1 MRPLSGVSRKTFPL
15 KKEPNMDRR
24 IIVGVAAVAMSGL
37 ALLPSDAISQQKSA
51 SEQLLG
57 AWSLVSFEFVRPDG
71 SKQSTFGADPKGI
84 AFFDAGG
91 HYIISVMRSGR
102 APYAINSPTQGTAEE
117 NKATAQGT
125 ITYFGTYSVNEAD
138 GTIAIR
144 IDGSS
149 FPNWNGAD
157 QKRIFAITGDQLKLT
172 APLGATVGTAEVTW
186 KRAQ

>member
-1 MRPLSGVSRKTFPL
+1 
-15 KKEPNMDRR
+15 MDRHIR
-24 IIVGVAAVAMSGL
+24 VGLSAVAMWGL
-37 ALLPSDAISQQKSA
+37 ALLPSDAIGQQKSA

-57 AWSLVSFEFVRPDG
+57 TWSLVSFEFVRPDG
-71 SKQSTFGADPKGI
+71 SKQSTYGADPKGI

-91 HYIISVMRSGR
+91 HYIISVMHSGR
-102 APYAINSPTQGTAEE
+102 AHYAINSPVQGTEAE

-125 ITYFGTYSVNEAD
+125 ITYFGTYLVNEGD
-138 GTIAIR
+138 RTIAIH

-149 FPNWNGAD
+149 FPNWDGAD

-172 APLGATVGTAEVTW
+172 APLGPTVGTAEVAW

>member
-1 MRPLSGVSRKTFPL
+1 M
-15 KKEPNMDRR
+15 ERR
-24 IIVGVAAVAMSGL
+24 ISAGLSAVAMWGL
-37 ALLPSDAISQQKSA
+37 ALLPSDAIGQQESV

-57 AWSLVSFEFVRPDG
+57 TWSLVSFEFVRQDG

-102 APYAINSPTQGTAEE
+102 AHYAIDSSSQGTEAE

-125 ITYFGTYSVNEAD
+125 ITYFRTYSVNEAD
-138 GTIAIR
+138 HTIAIH
-144 IDGSS
+144 IDRSS
-149 FPNWNGAD
+149 FPNWDGAD

-172 APLGATVGTAEVTW
+172 APLGPTVGKAEVGW